1 MHIKSDSPIVQQQ
14 LEFIANLVIE
24 NGGLI
29 HPELCITHQTERLWI
44 SCSADVDSSALLIIP
59 DELFIPVTHLEW
71 TGENGVLS
79 YSGDTSS
86 LSAVQQ
92 ALLDAMLSLYNATGK
107 MQHVAERFP
116 TQLLQADAELFA
128 WLMDARPEFELPTKN
143 PARQFI
149 TTRLNEH
156 SEHAQKVEGSDEEQ
170 KPIGYLMPLIDLLN
184 HHPYGPK
191 YQRTEQNGWLI
202 ALQKPNPGSD
212 ECFVRY
218 NKADSLNNALWH
230 TYCETNTRC
239 IASVSC
245 LLQHPE
251 LGSVQIKDTNASRN
265 KVNAPRLLPNEP
277 ILTLQDL
284 VLEQEML
291 PALRTLLGLA
301 VRSKIRDLSQAQ
313 AESVADELI
322 VLLVEANKMKY
333 AELLGLCQKDTEL
346 FPLRT
351 LFGQV
356 ASHQLE
362 LLGRF

>member
-1 MHIKSDSPIVQQQ
+1 MQIKSDNQIVQQQ
-14 LEFIANLVIE
+14 LEFIANTVIE
-24 NGGLI
+24 HGGTI
-29 HPELCITHQTERLWI
+29 HPELIITHQAERLWI
-44 SCSADVDSSALLIIP
+44 SCSADVDGSALLIIP

-71 TGENGVLS
+71 TSENGVLS
-79 YSGDTSS
+79 YSGDNSS
-86 LSAVQQ
+86 LSALQQ
-92 ALLDAMLSLYNATGK
+92 TLLNAMVSLYNTTGK
-107 MQHVAERFP
+107 IQLVAERFP
-116 TQLLQADAELFA
+116 AQLFLADAELFA
-128 WLMDARPEFELPTKN
+128 WLKEARPEFMLPKES

-149 TTRLNEH
+149 STRLNEH
-156 SEHAQKVEGSDEEQ
+156 SDHAQKDEGSDEDQ

-191 YQRTEQNGWLI
+191 YQRTEQKAWLI
-202 ALQKPNPGSD
+202 ALQKPNIGSD

-239 IASVSC
+239 VASVSC

-251 LGSVQIKDTNASRN
+251 LGSVQIKGTNASRN
-265 KVNAPRLLPNEP
+265 KVNAPRIMPNEP
-277 ILTLQDL
+277 VLTIQDL

-291 PALRTLLGLA
+291 PALRTLLGLT
-301 VRSKIRDLSQAQ
+301 VRSKRRDLSQLQ
-313 AESVADELI
+313 AESIADELI
-322 VLLVEANKMKY
+322 VLLVEANKIKY
-333 AELLGLCQKDTEL
+333 AKLLNLCQKDTEL